1 MKALNEMELEILI
14 AIRNNDATQ
23 SNQFYQLFG
32 HEWPYYKEYLNVLLT
47 RGLFGE
53 VEVTDMPGLKK
64 YQLTYQGNNRVG
76 QLLTERS
83 HAVQVK
89 LGHLRRSKNIEFSH
103 RTYSPFSLFSFLAHF
118 SGRFKRQQ
126 TS

>member
-1 MKALNEMELEILI
+1 MKTLNEMELEILI

-23 SNQFYQLFG
+23 SNQLCQLFG
-32 HEWPYYKEYLNVLLT
+32 HQWPDYKEYLNVLFT

-53 VEVTDMPGLKK
+53 AEVTDMPGLKK
-64 YQLTYQGNNRVG
+64 YQLTYQGNNRIG

-89 LGHLRRSKNIEFSH
+89 LAHLRRSKNIEFSH
-103 RTYSPFSLFSFLAHF
+103 RTYS
-118 SGRFKRQQ
+118 
-126 TS
+126 